1 MSCCT
6 LCFGKIC
13 MLAFLHHKKK
23 RSACKIMFEND
34 GETGHFINNT
44 FDPTLCF
51 LCVSLSLSPE
61 KLEHLWE
68 HEGNVPSV
76 RATFLSQHR
85 VGQQHTAVHSTH
97 ELSIHSTIVPW
108 RALWNTCWCTLE
120 TGCKSRMLRKAIHP
134 KSKPSFFDPRMLQC
148 VTAGEKTPQ
157 KTAMCTFTKCIFN
170 NILTARVL
178 MVNNVLCS
186 STQCYTQMSN
196 VQMFILCINPAL
208 HPSLDPEDHT
218 NLRV

>member
-1 MSCCT
+1 
-6 LCFGKIC
+6 
-13 MLAFLHHKKK
+13 
-23 RSACKIMFEND
+23 MFEND

-51 LCVSLSLSPE
+51 LCVSLSLSRETRASLGARGECTKCQSDVPLPAQGGSATHCCTFDTWVIHSLYHCTMKSFMKHMLMYIGNGMQKQDAE
-61 KLEHLWE
+61 
-68 HEGNVPSV
+68 EGNTSKKQAFIFWPPNV
-76 RATFLSQHR
+76 TMCD
-85 VGQQHTAVHSTH
+85 
-97 ELSIHSTIVPW
+97 
-108 RALWNTCWCTLE
+108 CW
-120 TGCKSRMLRKAIHP
+120 GKN
-134 KSKPSFFDPRMLQC
+134 
-148 VTAGEKTPQ
+148 PQ

-208 HPSLDPEDHT
+208 HPSLNPEDHT